1 MTPESC
7 HSFCVYSPLL
17 MDGLDLVACCFFFFF
32 FNYFKIYFYFWL
44 HWVFMH
50 CCVQAFSSCSEQRL
64 FFVVMHRFL
73 IVVASLVG
81 DGTLGRM
88 GSVVLHTVLAA
99 PQHVESSWTRDP
111 TPKSP
116 ALQGRFLSTEPPGKS
131 VAGF

>member
-1 MTPESC
+1 
-7 HSFCVYSPLL
+7 
-17 MDGLDLVACCFFFFF
+17 
-32 FNYFKIYFYFWL
+32 
-44 HWVFMH
+44 MH

-81 DGTLGRM
+81 EHGTLGRM

-111 TPKSP
+111 TPKFP